1 MKRVSRVCSLVIKY
15 MTLVGMRSFIGKLLN
30 LGLELLRNRA
40 KLISFHNLRL
50 IIKLIKSQI
59 MYNLRLVI
67 IKQQ

>member
-1 MKRVSRVCSLVIKY
+1 

-30 LGLELLRNRA
+30 LGLELLINRA
-40 KLISFHNLRL
+40 KLISFHNLSL